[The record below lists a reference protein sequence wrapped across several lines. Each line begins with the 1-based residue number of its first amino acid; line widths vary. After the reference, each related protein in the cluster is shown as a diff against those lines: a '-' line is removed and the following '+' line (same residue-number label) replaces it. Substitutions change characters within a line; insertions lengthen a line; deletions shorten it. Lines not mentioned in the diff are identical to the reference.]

1 MLCKH
6 CVIPA
11 SHADCNE
18 HVSQMYQGWI
28 PLSASFKAAH
38 MLPASMLCLKLSVQS
53 NQDNFN
59 EAYYSE
65 D

>member
-1 MLCKH
+1 MLSEH

-18 HVSQMYQGWI
+18 HVLQMYQGLI

-38 MLPASMLCLKLSVQS
+38 MLPGSVLCLKLSLQS

-59 EAYYSE
+59 DAYYSE